1 MKQQAYLEKEVF
13 QDMTLLGE
21 EITGTEFT
29 ACTFENCVF
38 ESCTFTECKLID
50 CSFVGCRIINPVT
63 ERSSMMDCTF
73 ARCSLLGVNWSTL
86 LGGGYLIPI
95 AAVEDCELK
104 YNHFV
109 EINFAKFDFSGNT
122 ILDSLFADCNL
133 SESKFLEC
141 RLDRTEFFRCDLTKA
156 DFRNAAGYVVDL
168 TANKLKGARFSFPE
182 VINLLQGTGI
192 IID

>member
-1 MKQQAYLEKEVF
+1 M
-13 QDMTLLGE
+13 
-21 EITGTEFT
+21 
-29 ACTFENCVF
+29 
-38 ESCTFTECKLID
+38 
-50 CSFVGCRIINPVT
+50 
-63 ERSSMMDCTF
+63 
-73 ARCSLLGVNWSTL
+73 GVNWSNL

-95 AAVEDCELK
+95 AALHDYQMK

-122 ILDSLFADCNL
+122 ILASLFADCNL
-133 SESKFLEC
+133 SESRFLEC
-141 RLDRTEFFRCDLTKA
+141 QLDRTEFFRCNLTKA

-168 TANKLKGARFSFPE
+168 QTNKLKDAKFSFPE